1 MRRAA
6 RGFSLIEIIVAM
18 TILAITLAGFAGLTY
33 QYLRRVRTLDGRVAQ
48 FALVTE
54 QAQRLQ
60 VLPWDS
66 LVSRA
71 GCTTVTTGLLP
82 HTRCVVLTDVNTARK
97 QVRVIITPT
106 NPAIKPDT
114 VLFHRVKP
122 FYDALCQGC

>member
-1 MRRAA
+1 MRRCA

-18 TILAITLAGFAGLTY
+18 TILAITLAGFAGLTF
-33 QYLRRVRTLDGRVAQ
+33 QYLRRVRTLDARVAQ

-66 LVSRA
+66 LASRA

-106 NPAIKPDT
+106 NTAITPDT
-114 VLFHRVKP
+114 VRFHRVKP